1 MKIFSFLFLFLVTAL
16 LSPSAL
22 AVSKGKKAGW
32 KKGYYQNDW
41 QIGYGF
47 KSCIMTVDALADVEM
62 SDVTQSNVVTEN
74 RKSIGALTAQFTH
87 RAGQKVSFG
96 LAFTYEQTTEDCIV
110 KIRNYESKVGELT
123 NRYFTATPLLRFN
136 WVEGNLVM
144 FYSKL
149 AVGLTFIGDSFD
161 NIAEEPYDIQ
171 SQKQHYF
178 GYQISPV
185 GLVIGRKLCGFIEA
199 GYGSHGLVQAGLTYR
214 F

>member
-1 MKIFSFLFLFLVTAL
+1 
-16 LSPSAL
+16 
-22 AVSKGKKAGW
+22 
-32 KKGYYQNDW
+32 
-41 QIGYGF
+41 
-47 KSCIMTVDALADVEM
+47 
-62 SDVTQSNVVTEN
+62 
-74 RKSIGALTAQFTH
+74 
-87 RAGQKVSFG
+87 
-96 LAFTYEQTTEDCIV
+96 
-110 KIRNYESKVGELT
+110 
-123 NRYFTATPLLRFN
+123 
-136 WVEGNLVM
+136 M

-161 NIAEEPYDIQ
+161 NMDEEPYDIQ